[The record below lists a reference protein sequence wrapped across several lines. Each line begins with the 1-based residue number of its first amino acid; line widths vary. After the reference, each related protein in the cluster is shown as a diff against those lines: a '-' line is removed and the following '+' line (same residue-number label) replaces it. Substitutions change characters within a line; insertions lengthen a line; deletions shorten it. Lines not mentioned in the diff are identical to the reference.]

1 MRIGVI
7 VIETHSLILRGTLI
21 CFRETGL

>member
-7 VIETHSLILRGTLI
+7 VIETHSLIPRGTLV